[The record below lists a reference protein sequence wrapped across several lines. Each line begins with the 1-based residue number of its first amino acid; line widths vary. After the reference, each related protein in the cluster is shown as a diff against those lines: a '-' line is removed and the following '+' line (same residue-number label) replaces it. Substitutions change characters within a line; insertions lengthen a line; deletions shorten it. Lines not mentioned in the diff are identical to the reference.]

1 MSKMGYVVASHRV
14 MLEKRPI
21 GYAYREAPSESR
33 DSGWRF
39 FSGDE
44 SQEYVDDPKN
54 FGLYDAATLLE
65 RDPALRSILQAS
77 HPAAFERDHETGQ
90 YREVRTRYSADFA
103 AL

>member
-21 GYAYREAPSESR
+21 GYAYRGAPCESN
-33 DSGWRF
+33 DSGWRL

-54 FGLYDAATLLE
+54 FSLCHAATLLE
-65 RDPALRSILQAS
+65 RDPALRSIIDAPP
-77 HPAAFERDHETGQ
+77 PAAFERDHETGQ
-90 YREVRTRYSADFA
+90 YREVRTQYNADFA